1 MPGTLTAG
9 LGRILLQRLL
19 QALIVSLLVAALC
32 FLIVQQLPGDMAYR
46 IAAGRYGYDYVNA
59 AAAESVRQELGLH
72 LPAWQQF
79 GQWLQR
85 MATGNLGQSLVTGAA
100 VVDDIALQL
109 GATLQLSLL
118 AMAMSVL
125 FGLPLGIISG
135 LRPRGWP
142 DRLVLAWSV
151 AMRAL
156 PPFLLGLVLM
166 LGLAVQ
172 LGWLPVA
179 GHGEEENMI
188 QPALT
193 LGLGLSGL
201 TARIVR
207 DSVVQVV
214 QSDYYRFALTKGL
227 SPRVVFWRHG
237 LRNIGVT
244 VVSYAS
250 VQLILLIEGVVVVES
265 LFAWPGIGHALV
277 HAIFWRDVPMIQG
290 CTLVLAW
297 LFVLMNTATDV
308 LCLAIDPRGAAE

>member
-1 MPGTLTAG
+1 MPGIFLGG
-9 LGRILLQRLL
+9 LGRILTQRVL
-19 QALIVSLLVAALC
+19 QALVVSLLVAALC
-32 FLIVQQLPGDMAYR
+32 FLIVQQLPGDMAFR

-79 GQWLQR
+79 GQWLQQL
-85 MATGNLGQSLVTGAA
+85 ASGDLGQSLVTGAA
-100 VVDDIALQL
+100 VIDDIALQL
-109 GATLQLSLL
+109 GATIQLSLV
-118 AMAMSVL
+118 AMGLSL
-125 FGLPLGIISG
+125 LLGLPLGIASG
-135 LRPRGWP
+135 LYPGCWP
-142 DRLVLAWSV
+142 DRLVLGWSV

-179 GHGEEENMI
+179 GHGEEESI
-188 QPALT
+188 ILPALT

-201 TARIVR
+201 MARIVR
-207 DSVVQVV
+207 DSVVRVV

-227 SPRVVFWRHG
+227 SPRTVFWRHG

-308 LCLAIDPRGAAE
+308 LCLAIDPRGSAE

>member
-1 MPGTLTAG
+1 MSGILSGG
-9 LGRILLQRLL
+9 LGRILAQRLL
-19 QALIVSLLVAALC
+19 QALVVSLLVAALC
-32 FLIVQQLPGDMAYR
+32 FLIVQQLPGDMAFR

-79 GQWLQR
+79 VQWLQQL
-85 MATGNLGQSLVTGAA
+85 ASGDLGQSLVTGAA
-100 VVDDIALQL
+100 VIDDIALQL
-109 GATLQLSLL
+109 GATIQLSLV
-118 AMAMSVL
+118 AMALSL
-125 FGLPLGIISG
+125 LLGLPLGIASG
-135 LRPRGWP
+135 LHPGRWP
-142 DRLVLAWSV
+142 DRLVLGWSV

-179 GHGEEENMI
+179 GHGEEESI
-188 QPALT
+188 ILPALT

-201 TARIVR
+201 MARIVR
-207 DSVVQVV
+207 DSVVRVV

-227 SPRVVFWRHG
+227 SPRTVFWRHG

-308 LCLAIDPRGAAE
+308 LCLAIDPRGPAE